1 MKALQVVSRGEVEF
15 VDAEKPRLK
24 PGHAL
29 VRPRML
35 GLCGSDIWMLDFCPE
50 ERYPCPVGT
59 TGHEVIAEVVAI
71 DGEHDSVKVGD
82 LTLAL
87 TPDHRGMAEYYL
99 APLENLLPLPAGK
112 SPEELL
118 MAQQLGTVIFASKYL
133 PNVIGKTVAVVGQG
147 SAGLWFNAMLKRY
160 GAGKVISFDNHEH
173 RMALSER
180 YGADHVIHGSADDA
194 VESLK
199 SVNCGE
205 LADIVVE
212 AAGRESSI
220 NLSFQLAKDNEGFLL
235 QFGLPRPPIHVDY
248 ASMFWQ
254 RLTVKS
260 IVHAAT
266 EKGHTSTLHA
276 LDLIGSGALDV
287 QPVLTHRFPFE
298 RVREAFDLQRTAA
311 DGAVKT
317 IVDIPG

>member
-1 MKALQVVSRGEVEF
+1 MKALQVVSRGRVEF
-15 VDAEKPRLK
+15 VEAETPQLK
-24 PGHAL
+24 PGYAL

-50 ERYPCPVGT
+50 DRYPCPVGT
-59 TGHEVIAEVVAI
+59 TGHEVIAEVVAM
-71 DGEHDSVKVGD
+71 DGTHDSVKVGD
-82 LTLAL
+82 LTLTL
-87 TPDHRGMAEYYL
+87 TPDHRGMAEYYV
-99 APLENLLPLPAGK
+99 APLENILPLPKGK

-133 PNVIGKTVAVVGQG
+133 PNVVGKTVAVVGQG
-147 SAGLWFNAMLKRY
+147 SAGLWFNVMLKRF
-160 GAGKVISFDNHEH
+160 GAHKVIALDNHEH

-180 YGADHVIHGSADDA
+180 YGADHVILGSAQDA
-194 VESLK
+194 VEQVK
-199 SVNCGE
+199 ACNGGQ

-212 AAGRESSI
+212 AAGRESAI
-220 NLSFQLAKDNEGFLL
+220 NLSFKLAKDNEGFML
-235 QFGLPRPPIHVDY
+235 QFGLPRPPIQIDY
-248 ASMFWQ
+248 AAMFWQ

-276 LDLIGSGALDV
+276 LELIGSGALDV
-287 QPVLTHRFPFE
+287 LPVLTHRFPFD

-317 IVDIPG
+317 IVDIS

>member
-1 MKALQVVSRGEVEF
+1 MKALQVVSRGQVEF
-15 VDAEKPRLK
+15 VEAEDLQLK

-35 GLCGSDIWMLDFCPE
+35 GLCGSDIWLLDYAPE
-50 ERYPCPVGT
+50 NRYPCPVGT
-59 TGHEVIAEVVAI
+59 TGHEVIAEVVAM
-71 DGEHDSVKVGD
+71 DGQHESVKVGD
-82 LTLAL
+82 LTLTLA
-87 TPDHRGMAEYYL
+87 PDHCGMAEYYV
-99 APLENLLPLPAGK
+99 APIENILPIPAGK
-112 SPEELL
+112 SPEEAL

-133 PNVIGKTVAVVGQG
+133 PNVVGKTVAVVGQG
-147 SAGLWFNAMLKRY
+147 SAGLWFNVMLKRY
-160 GAGKVISFDNHEH
+160 GADKVIAFDNHDH

-180 YGADHVIHGSADDA
+180 YGADHVIHGSSDDA
-194 VESLK
+194 VDQLK
-199 SVNCGE
+199 SINGGQ

-212 AAGRESSI
+212 AAGREASI

-235 QFGLPRPPIHVDY
+235 QFGLPRPPMHVDY
-248 ASMFWQ
+248 SAMFWQ

-266 EKGHTSTLHA
+266 EKGHSSTRHA
-276 LDLIGSGALDV
+276 LELIGSGAVDV
-287 QPVLTHRFPFE
+287 QPVITHRFPFE

-317 IVDIPG
+317 IVDISG

>member
-1 MKALQVVSRGEVEF
+1 MKALQVVSRGQVEF
-15 VDAEKPRLK
+15 VDAEEPRLK
-24 PGHAL
+24 PGYAL

-59 TGHEVIAEVVAI
+59 TGHEVIAEVVAM
-71 DGEHDSVKVGD
+71 DGSHDSVKVGD
-82 LTLAL
+82 LSLTL

-118 MAQQLGTVIFASKYL
+118 MAQQLGTVIFASRYL
-133 PNVIGKTVAVVGQG
+133 PNVVGKTVAVVGQG
-147 SAGLWFNAMLKRY
+147 SAGLWFNVMLKRY
-160 GAGKVISFDNHEH
+160 GASKVIALDNHEH

-180 YGADHVIHGSADDA
+180 YGADHVIHGSAGDA

-199 SVNCGE
+199 AVNDGQ
-205 LADIVVE
+205 LADVVVE

-220 NLSFQLAKDNEGFLL
+220 NLSFQLAKNNEGFLL
-235 QFGLPRPPIHVDY
+235 QFGLPRPPIQIDY
-248 ASMFWQ
+248 SSMFWQ

-287 QPVLTHRFPFE
+287 QPVLTHRFPFD